1 MQVSKFHASRPRTLV
16 LALSGLALA
25 MQVQVAYA
33 QPTRFDIAAQS
44 LATALEQLA
53 RQAQL
58 QLVFSPSLAQ
68 GRQAP
73 AVQGTRDVQQA
84 LDALLQGSGLSG
96 RVGNGTVTVA
106 RIAAETQT
114 LSEVT
119 VVSNQ
124 LGEVT
129 EHSGSYTPGAIAT
142 ATRLVLTPRETPQSV
157 SVITRQK
164 MDDFQLTSIDQVMT
178 HTPGVSIVTYDSE
191 RTEYYARGF
200 AIQNFQYDGIPMMRD
215 SSYSAGNTLSDMVMY
230 DRVEVLKGAT
240 GLLTGSGTPGATI
253 NLVRKKPTRDFQGHV
268 TASAGRWSQYRS
280 ELDLSGPVNESGS
293 VRARGVA
300 AYQDGKSHLDH
311 YQRQTGVFY
320 GVLEADLAPRT
331 LLTLGMDAQNNSPE
345 GSTWGGIPLLNAQ
358 GQFNLMPRD
367 FNNGARWSHWD
378 QYTRTGFATLEHT
391 FDNGWV
397 AKAQFNHQINGY
409 NANLG
414 AAGSGFPDPATGNG
428 AVMWVGQYIG
438 RTTSDAGD
446 VYASGPFE
454 LAGREHE
461 LVLGGSVSNRRWE
474 NAGWWKD
481 SGDDLNVTD
490 YYHWTGNVPAP
501 TWSATPGF
509 TNDETTRER
518 GLYAAARWNLA
529 SDWKLITGGRWSRYT
544 NRAAGQR
551 ESGVLVPYVGTV
563 VDLNDTYSLYASY
576 TGIFTPQAL
585 QDTQGRTL
593 DPLRGKNYELGAKM
607 ALLDGR
613 LNASAAVFTL
623 EQDNFGLENGMTPT
637 GGTAYRAVQGVKTR
651 GWELEVSGQ
660 ITPAWQLQAGL
671 SHNISRNQGQRVSTL
686 TPSNQFSLYTSYKL
700 NGSLAGLT
708 LGGGTRWQDKTW
720 GDIATP
726 DGGTTQHTVKGYWLV
741 DLMARYDFSKQLS
754 ASVTVNNL
762 LDKKYYTIFSWYS
775 TYTWGAP
782 RSVNLSVTYR
792 F

>member
-1 MQVSKFHASRPRTLV
+1 MYVSKIRRSGKLM
-16 LALSGLALA
+16 LALSGMALAL
-25 MQVQVAYA
+25 QVQVASA
-33 QPTRFDIAAQS
+33 QSARFDITAQP
-44 LATALEQLA
+44 LATALDQFA
-53 RQAQL
+53 RQAGL
-58 QLVFSPSLAQ
+58 QLVFSAPLAQ
-68 GRQAP
+68 GLQAP
-73 AVQGTRDVQQA
+73 AVQGTRDVQQT

-96 RVGNGTVTVA
+96 RVHNGTAVVV
-106 RIAAETQT
+106 RVAAEQKS
-114 LSEVT
+114 LAEVT
-119 VVSNQ
+119 VVSNP

-129 EHSGSYTPGAIAT
+129 EHSGSYTPGTIAT
-142 ATRLVLTPRETPQSV
+142 ATRLVLTPRETPQSI
-157 SVITRQK
+157 SVVTRQK
-164 MDDFQLTSIDQVMT
+164 MDDFQLTSIEQVMA
-178 HTPGVSIVTYDSE
+178 HTPGVSTMTFDSE
-191 RTEYYARGF
+191 RTEFYARGF
-200 AIQNFQYDGIPMMRD
+200 GIQNFQYDGIPMLRD
-215 SSYSAGNTLSDMVMY
+215 ASYSAGNTLSDMVMY

-253 NLVRKKPTRDFQGHV
+253 NLVRKKPTRSFQGHV
-268 TASAGRWSQYRS
+268 TASAGRWDQYRS

-320 GVLEADLAPRT
+320 GVLEADLTPRT

-358 GQFNLMPRD
+358 GNFNLMPRD

-397 AKAQFNHQINGY
+397 AKAQLNHQINGY

-414 AAGSGFPDPATGNG
+414 AGASGFPDPATGG
-428 AVMWVGQYIG
+428 GVSMWAGQYIG

-461 LVLGGSVSNRRWE
+461 MVLGGSVSNRRRT
-474 NAGWWKD
+474 NSGWWQAP
-481 SGDDLNVTD
+481 GYNYNVSD
-490 YYHWTGNVPAP
+490 FYQWSGNVPAP
-501 TWSATPGF
+501 AWGAIPDA
-509 TNDETTRER
+509 TNDEITRER
-518 GLYAAARWNLA
+518 GLYAAARWNLR
-529 SDWKLITGGRWSRYT
+529 SDWKLITGGRWSTYT
-544 NRAAGQR
+544 NRAAGQQ
-551 ESGVLVPYVGTV
+551 ESGEFVPYLGTV

-576 TGIFTPQAL
+576 TGIFTPQSL
-585 QDTQGRTL
+585 QDAQGRTL

-613 LNASAAVFTL
+613 MNASAAVFTL
-623 EQDNFGLENGMTPT
+623 EQDNFGVESGGKTPS

-671 SHNISRNQGQRVSTL
+671 SHSVSRNQGQRVSTL
-686 TPSNQFSLYTSYKL
+686 TPANQVSLYTSYKL
-700 NGSLAGLT
+700 SGPFAGLT
-708 LGGGTRWQDKTW
+708 LGGGARWQDKTW

-726 DGGTTQHTVKGYWLV
+726 SDNTTRHTVKGYWLM

-754 ASVTVNNL
+754 ASVAVNNV
-762 LDKKYYTIFSWYS
+762 LDKKYYTIFDAYS

-782 RSVNLSVTYR
+782 RSVKLSMTYR